1 MVCRAV
7 YERPPVESSEMMQT
21 WRALLLALALTLP
34 AVATAAPNGYV
45 TDQLEITLRSG
56 PGLNFK
62 ILEMLQSGAPVEKI
76 GEQEGWAQVRTQS
89 GDVGWVVARYLST
102 EPPKGP
108 RLEAALA
115 ELDTLRAES
124 TQLKD
129 QLRSA
134 QTQGGSAAAEAKQV
148 RQKLDAVQ
156 KEFEAWKKAN
166 ADVIALRERADALDN
181 QQQANQAEL
190 EKLRSENR
198 SLQAREKFYWF
209 FSGVIVLLLGWVL
222 GYVYAS
228 SKNRAKSQ
236 ARFRM

>member
-7 YERPPVESSEMMQT
+7 CKRPPVESSDMKGN
-21 WRALLLALALTLP
+21 WRVLLLALALALP
-34 AVATAAPNGYV
+34 SLAIAGPNVYV

-62 ILEMLQSGAPVEKI
+62 ILTMLQSGAPVEKLA
-76 GEQEGWAQVRTQS
+76 EQEGWAQVRTQA
-89 GDVGWVVARYLST
+89 GDVGWVVARYLSA

-108 RLEAALA
+108 RLEAAQA
-115 ELDTLRAES
+115 ELQALRAES
-124 TQLKD
+124 GQLKE
-129 QLRSA
+129 QLQSA
-134 QTQGGSAAAEAKQV
+134 QAQGGSAATEAKQV
-148 RQKLDAVQ
+148 RQKLDAVE

-166 ADVIALRERADALDN
+166 ADVIALRQRADALES
-181 QQQANQAEL
+181 QQKTDQTEL
-190 EKLRSENR
+190 ERLRSDNR

-209 FSGVIVLLLGWVL
+209 FSGVVVLLLGWVL

-228 SKNRAKSQ
+228 SKHRAKSQ